1 MTVEKVDLKALGA
14 ASRGA
19 ARELAVANTG
29 QKNTAL
35 EAVAT
40 VLRRRQ
46 DEILDAN
53 RKDLDAADAAGLDA
67 HLIDRLLLNP
77 DRLEGMAVGV
87 ENIAALPDPVSEI
100 LESRT
105 LPNGLR
111 IERRR
116 TPLGVIGVIYESRPN
131 VTIDIAA
138 LCLKA
143 GNAVLLRGGSESIN
157 SNTVLS
163 SLSSEAIGSA
173 GLPREAVQFV
183 NSTDRALVTEMLG
196 MSDVIDLLIPRGSA
210 GLVQMVAK
218 NATMPAVTGGVG
230 VCHTYVDRDANL
242 RDARAIVVNAKV
254 QRPTV
259 CNALD
264 AVLVHAD
271 VAPAF
276 LPELA
281 GALAAEGVELRC
293 DSRALSMVGPA
304 VDGSAVNEATEA
316 DWGTEFLSLVA
327 AVRVVDSIEEALAH
341 IQEHGSGHSEA
352 IVSEDP
358 IAVERFLNEVDAG
371 AVFANTSTRFNDGG
385 EFGLGAEVA
394 ISTSKM
400 HARGPMGL
408 REITSYKW
416 IVRGDGQVRP

>member
-1 MTVEKVDLKALGA
+1 MTAEKVDLKVLGSAARAAAAKLAA
-14 ASRGA
+14 ASTA
-19 ARELAVANTG
+19 

-35 EAVAT
+35 ETIAAA
-40 VLRRRQ
+40 LRERRA
-46 DEILDAN
+46 EILAAN
-53 RKDLDAADAAGLDA
+53 SADLDAADEAGLDA
-67 HLIDRLLLNP
+67 YMKDRLLVNP
-77 DRLEGMAVGV
+77 DRLEGMAAGV
-87 ENIAALPDPVSEI
+87 RSIVALPDPVGEV
-100 LESRT
+100 LEKRT

-131 VTIDIAA
+131 ATIDIAA
-138 LCLKA
+138 LCVKA
-143 GNAVLLRGGSESIN
+143 GNAVILRGGKESIN
-157 SNTVLS
+157 SNTALS
-163 SLSSEAIGSA
+163 ALAGDAMASA
-173 GLPREAVQFV
+173 GLPGAVQFV
-183 NSTDRALVTEMLG
+183 RSTDRALVAEMLA
-196 MSDVIDLLIPRGSA
+196 MNDTIDLLIPRGSA
-210 GLVQMVAK
+210 SLVRMVAE

-230 VCHTYVDRDANL
+230 VCHTYVDRAANL
-242 RDARAIVVNAKV
+242 ENARAIVVNAKV

-264 AVLVHAD
+264 TVLVHAD
-271 VAPAF
+271 VAHAF
-276 LPELA
+276 LP
-281 GALAAEGVELRC
+281 ALAEAFATEGVEMRC
-293 DSRALSMVGPA
+293 DRRALSITGPA
-304 VDGSAVNEATEA
+304 ADGLVLREAVDA

-327 AVRVVDSIEEALAH
+327 AVRVVDSLDDALVH
-341 IQEHGSGHSEA
+341 IARHGSGHSEA
-352 IVSEDP
+352 IVSEDHE
-358 IAVERFLNEVDAG
+358 AVERFLQEVDAG